1 MIPIDDNMMATLATC
16 RRIVVSRRR
25 ANRGGDMATLAT
37 HPLRGV
43 TMLCRR
49 DAPDFEKVKRWA
61 ASRSAGST
69 TGIKSGLSWAVSVA
83 RARHAPTYKRFS
95 VCEENGLSDTL
106 I

>member
-1 MIPIDDNMMATLATC
+1 MISIDDNMLATLATC
-16 RRIVVSRRR
+16 RRIVMSRRR

-49 DAPDFEKVKRWA
+49 DAPDFEKVKKWA

-69 TGIKSGLSWAVSVA
+69 TGINSDPSWAVSVA
-83 RARHAPTYKRFS
+83 RARHAPTYKRS
-95 VCEENGLSDTL
+95 SISKEDGSNNTH